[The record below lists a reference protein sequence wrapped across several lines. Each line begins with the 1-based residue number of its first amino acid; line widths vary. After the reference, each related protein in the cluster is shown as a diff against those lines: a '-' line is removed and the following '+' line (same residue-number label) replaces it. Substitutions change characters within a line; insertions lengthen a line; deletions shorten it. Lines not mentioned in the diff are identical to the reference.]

1 MIYGARPFEEH
12 EEGQEGDRQG
22 SDHSGHD
29 ARQDL
34 DSRAR
39 QTRDPTRARL
49 VDRLLEPLDYLIV
62 TLEKTEADPDPLSG
76 RRRFQAEHRL
86 TLAPGRRAAE

>member
-1 MIYGARPFEEH
+1 MIHRIRAFEEH
-12 EEGQEGDRQG
+12 EEGQEGDRQ
-22 SDHSGHD
+22 SPDHSGHD

-39 QTRDPTRARL
+39 QTRHPTRTCL

-62 TLEKTEADPDPLSG
+62 ALEKTERDPDPLSG
-76 RRRFQAEHRL
+76 RRRFPAEHR
-86 TLAPGRRAAE
+86 